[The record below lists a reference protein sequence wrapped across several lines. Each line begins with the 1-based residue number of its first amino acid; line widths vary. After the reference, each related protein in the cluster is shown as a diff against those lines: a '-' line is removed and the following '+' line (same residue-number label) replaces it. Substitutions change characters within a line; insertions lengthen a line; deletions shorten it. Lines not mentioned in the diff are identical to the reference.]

1 MIRQSKNLLRLSLIV
16 LVMLTSSQLLA
27 APSADLWPRWA
38 KHDASSTR
46 TIDHRKWNE
55 LLHRYVLVK
64 KDNVNRFYYAE
75 VTAADRKQL
84 QSYLAVME
92 TTPISEFNRHEQFA
106 FWINLYN
113 SLTVETILQHY
124 PVNTIRE
131 ISSSLFSSG
140 PWGDEL
146 IKIENENLTL
156 DDIEHRILRPI
167 WQDPRIHYSVN
178 CAAIGCPNLQPAAFN
193 AENIDAMLDQA
204 AREFI
209 NHPRGASVNYSL
221 LRVSSIYSWFQ
232 DDFGGD
238 DAGVIAHIR
247 QYADA
252 KLQTSIEGQKIISQ
266 HHFDWTIN
274 DPNAKDHGA
283 GRVGSRGS

>member
-1 MIRQSKNLLRLSLIV
+1 MIRQSKNLLSLCLFV
-16 LVMLTSSQLLA
+16 LITVTTSQLQA

-38 KHDASSTR
+38 KHDAGSTR
-46 TIDHRKWNE
+46 TIDHSAWNE

-64 KDNVNRFYYAE
+64 KDNVNRFNYAE
-75 VTAADRKQL
+75 VTAADQL
-84 QSYLAVME
+84 QLRSYLAAMA
-92 TTPISEFNRHEQFA
+92 TTPISEFNRNEQLA

-113 SLTVETILQHY
+113 SLTVDTILQHY
-124 PVNTIRE
+124 PVSTIRE

-140 PWGDEL
+140 PWRDDL
-146 IKIENENLTL
+146 IKIEGENLTL

-178 CAAIGCPNLQPAAFN
+178 CAAIGCPNLQSSAFS
-193 AENIDAMLDQA
+193 AENIDFMLDRA

-209 NHPRGASVNYSL
+209 NHPRGASINYSL

-232 DDFGGD
+232 DDFGGNA
-238 DAGVIAHIR
+238 AGVIAHLR

-252 KLQTSIEGQKIISQ
+252 KLKTSMEGQYKISQ